1 MNLSTEKSTKTT
13 VAMINKNQIAV
24 IDQNGMPMVP
34 IKPICEALGIAHR
47 SQVKKLKEDV
57 FYNSTITLGVT
68 VGADGK
74 QREMVSLPLKYTL
87 LWLGSINPENVAPEA
102 RESVLN
108 YKEACADALYNYLYG
123 YVRYSRE
130 RNARIFELKESKKE
144 ARQRFNTAKD
154 DIKMIEAEEMEI
166 ISTTYDDYLQ
176 QNQQIK
182 MDFPAEI
189 EEAETV

>member
-1 MNLSTEKSTKTT
+1 MNLSQKKPTQTA
-13 VAMINKNQIAV
+13 VAMVNKTQIAV

-34 IKPICEALGIAHR
+34 IKPICEALGILFQA
-47 SQVKKLKEDV
+47 QFNKLKEDE
-57 FYNSTITLGVT
+57 FYNSTISLRDT

-74 QREMVSLPLKYTL
+74 NREMASLPLKYAL
-87 LWLGSINPENVAPEA
+87 LWLGSINPKNVAPDA
-102 RESVLN
+102 KQTVMN
-108 YKEACADALYNYLYG
+108 YKEACATALFDYFYG
-123 YVRYSRE
+123 YVRYTRE
-130 RNARIFELKESKKE
+130 RNARLFDLKSSKKE

-154 DIKMIEAEEMEI
+154 DIKLIEAEEMEI